1 MVKEFSEREKKGKK
15 QVMQMETEIRRAKRK
30 DNGKWVTGY
39 YWCNETDKKHFI
51 ISRKRLE
58 IVEIDPATLC
68 RCTGRQDL
76 SGEEVFQGDIIESI
90 MNGIILAGNMVIR
103 YGTYQSYC
111 PVDEEFMDSIG
122 FYVSRS
128 GCPDMPLGPL
138 EEYAKVIGNIFD
150 PPDLVEEKKGNSQE
164 NECKTV
170 TEIIQEVRE
179 EVCTRLCK
187 YPERYTP
194 EEWENGAE
202 EICKDCPLDRL

>member
-1 MVKEFSEREKKGKK
+1 M
-15 QVMQMETEIRRAKRK
+15 METEIRRAKRN

-51 ISRKRLE
+51 ISRKQLKM
-58 IVEIDPATLC
+58 VEINPATLC
-68 RCTGRQDL
+68 RYTGRQDR
-76 SGEEVFQGDIIESI
+76 SGKEVFQGDVIESHLPD
-90 MNGIILAGNMVIR
+90 GRILAENMVIE
-103 YGTYQSYC
+103 YGIYQSYC
-111 PVDEEFMDSIG
+111 PADEAFMDSIG
-122 FYVSRS
+122 FYVSKS
-128 GCPDMPLGPL
+128 GYPDMPLGPL

-150 PPDLVEEKKGNSQE
+150 HPELVEEKKGNSLE
-164 NECKTV
+164 NERKTV
-170 TEIIQEVRE
+170 TKIIREVRE